1 MNRLVL
7 LGICFVFAAC
17 QQKQTTSKSLLAY
30 MPNNALVVAK
40 SNSFQSL
47 KTYAEKHD
55 ASAAI
60 ARVFPEFFKQI
71 DAVSTPTSGQLSIH
85 LEGKDKL
92 SYVWITH
99 QKPQGI
105 DSIVADTLRYAK
117 TQMLELKTTPPTYY
131 ATWDSLHIHSSSKL
145 LVENSIRLQSTINN
159 VDPSLAQLY
168 NSTKEAHTFFINRGV
183 APLFN
188 ALFDGISPVPWN
200 EWSTWTAFV
209 PTVNKSGIYMRA
221 YGILNPNGG
230 SPLTPLANQTRALQ
244 ELAEYIPAS
253 AKSIQAV
260 AFNYDVFRK
269 ATQRYNTIHNK
280 PETKLDSVLLG
291 ATKVAQIQLGN
302 ETVVLMDVNE
312 EPEVVVA
319 QLSKQSD
326 AQYTINGQTVY
337 EFSKASIKKDLLA
350 PVFREINCSHALFTN
365 NYLYLGTSKLVVQS
379 LLNDLVKEDVLSN
392 SSVFSDYAKT
402 LPRKSSLWG
411 WSSPAHFE
419 TQLKKQV
426 KALSKTTFGAFRQVD
441 YAGVVEG
448 EVFFVTL
455 SLQQPST
462 EASKSQGVE
471 PAGTVTFESPI
482 EWGPYAVK
490 NHKTQELEWVIQ
502 DENNI
507 LYLLDVSGK
516 SLWSKQLDGAILG
529 PIEQVDLYRNKRL
542 QLAFTTTKSFQVL
555 DRNGKAVSGLSKK
568 GMKASSTFAVFDYD
582 KQRDYR
588 ILLSSNKSL
597 NMYDRRMK
605 KVSGWQKTKLSDAL
619 AYQPKHIRIGN
630 RDYIALVH
638 KSGKVELLHR
648 TGRTRIKT
656 PSDLKIIQDLFPY
669 QSEFVSIDNKNRL
682 VQLST
687 TGKVTKTALPY
698 ETRYTLAANKNT
710 LVTQTENK
718 ITINNQLVELDFGV
732 YAPPQI
738 QVVNNRTYILIWDN
752 QSGKVYVY
760 NRDAKLLDSF
770 PVSGEGWVMLGQS
783 KPGSAIYLATRNNR
797 QELRFYKIP

>member
-1 MNRLVL
+1 MKRLVL
-7 LGICFVFAAC
+7 LGVCMAFVAC
-17 QQKQTTSKSLLAY
+17 QQKQTPSKSLLAY

-47 KTYAEKHD
+47 KTYVEKHD
-55 ASAAI
+55 ASAGI
-60 ARVFPEFFKQI
+60 ARVFPEFFMQI

-99 QKPQGI
+99 QKLHGI

-145 LVENSIRLQSTINN
+145 LVENSIRLQTTTNN

-168 NSTKEAHTFFINRGV
+168 SSTKEAHTFFVNRDI
-183 APLFN
+183 APFFN
-188 ALFDGISPVPWN
+188 ALFDGITPIPWN
-200 EWSTWTAFV
+200 EWSPWTAFV
-209 PTVNKSGIYMRA
+209 PTVNKSGVYMRA
-221 YGILNPNGG
+221 YGLMDPSGG
-230 SPLTPLANQTRALQ
+230 SLFTPIANQTQALQ
-244 ELAEYIPAS
+244 DLAQHIPAS

-260 AFNYDVFRK
+260 AFEYTVFRK
-269 ATQRYNTIHNK
+269 AANRYNTIHNK
-280 PETKLDSVLLG
+280 PETKLDSILLG
-291 ATKVAQIQLGN
+291 ASQVAQVHLGN
-302 ETVVLMDVNE
+302 ETVVLMDVSE
-312 EPEVVVA
+312 EPEVLVA
-319 QLSKQSD
+319 KLSKQSD
-326 AQYTINGQTVY
+326 AQYTINGQTIY
-337 EFSKASIKKDLLA
+337 ELSKASIKQNLLA
-350 PVFREINCSHALFTN
+350 PIFKGNAYSHALFMN
-365 NYLYLGTSKLVVQS
+365 NHLYLGTSKLVVQS
-379 LLNDLVKEDVLSN
+379 LLNDLVKDDVLAK
-392 SSVFSDYAKT
+392 SSVFMDYAKT

-426 KALSKTTFGAFRQVD
+426 KALTKTAFGAFRQVD
-441 YAGVVEG
+441 YVGVVEG

-471 PAGTVTFESPI
+471 PAGTVSFEAPV

-507 LYLLDVSGK
+507 LYLLNVSGK
-516 SLWSKQLDGAILG
+516 VLWSKQLDGAILG

-568 GMKASSTFAVFDYD
+568 GMLTSSTFAVFDYD

-588 ILLSSNKSL
+588 ILLSSDKSL
-597 NMYDRRMK
+597 NMFDRRMK
-605 KVSGWQKTKLSDAL
+605 KISGWKKTKLSGAL
-619 AYQPKHIRIGN
+619 AYPPKHIRIGN

-638 KSGKVELLHR
+638 KSGKAELLHR
-648 TGRTRIKT
+648 TGRVRIKT
-656 PSDLKIIQDLFPY
+656 PSDLKITQALYPY
-669 QSEFVSIDNKNRL
+669 QSGFVSIDNKNRL

-687 TGKVTKTALPY
+687 TGKMTKTALPY

-718 ITINNQLVELDFGV
+718 VTINNQLVELDFGV

-783 KPGSAIYLATRNNR
+783 KPGSAIYLASRNNR